1 MPRTELTGTRIR
13 ERRLAMK
20 LRQADLARNVGIS
33 GSYLNLIEHNKRRI
47 AGKLLARIA
56 AYLDVDYTELVQ
68 GADQALLEAVMGAG
82 AAGSLGDDALT
93 QAEALSRAYPAWAGL
108 IASQAEQVARLER
121 SVNALNDRL
130 THDPALAEAMH
141 EVLSTVSAV
150 RATASILAST
160 PEIDP
165 NWLGRFHKNLDDDS
179 RRLADGAE
187 AMVSYFETQAK
198 HGQGFS
204 SPMEVV
210 AAFLDANGHYFPDV
224 EAHGIPA
231 IETLCEAGP
240 TEQNASKL
248 LFDALQRYAADAQ
261 ALPLVTL
268 QKVARECRYD
278 PLEMAATLSL
288 ALDCVMRRL
297 ACLPPDDEASRNIG
311 LIVIDSS
318 GATRHRRPV
327 PGFTLPL
334 VTAGCPLW
342 PLYQSLGR
350 PHYPVQ
356 ARLELPDGTLF
367 DATAI
372 ALPATLPRP
381 GQPEVIHATMLVR
394 RVTAQ
399 ANHRQAAGT
408 GLPVGVTCRIC
419 PRTACAARR
428 EPSLI
433 TPQPGIEAT
442 APDLPA
448 F

>member
-13 ERRLAMK
+13 ERRIALKM
-20 LRQADLARNVGIS
+20 RQADLARNVGIS

-56 AYLDVDYTELVQ
+56 ENLQVDYTELVQ
-68 GADQALLEAVMGAG
+68 GADQALLEAVMAAG
-82 AAGSLGDDALT
+82 AAAGLGDDALT

-108 IASQAEQVARLER
+108 IATQAEHVARLER

-141 EVLSTVSAV
+141 EVLSTISAV
-150 RATASILAST
+150 RSTASILAST

-165 NWLGRFHKNLDDDS
+165 NWLGRFHKNLDEDS
-179 RRLADGAE
+179 RRLADGAD

-198 HGQGFS
+198 GGQGFS
-204 SPMEVV
+204 SPLEVV
-210 AAFLDANGHYFPDV
+210 AAFLDERGHYFPDV
-224 EAHGIPA
+224 ETHGIPA
-231 IETLCEAGP
+231 IEALCEAGSP
-240 TEQNASKL
+240 EQNASTL
-248 LFDALQRYAADAQ
+248 LFEALQRYLADAA
-261 ALPLVTL
+261 ALPLETV
-268 QKVARECRYD
+268 QKAAHDFNYD
-278 PLEMAATLSL
+278 PIAIAAKLSVG
-288 ALDCVMRRL
+288 LDCVMRRL
-297 ACLPPDDEASRNIG
+297 ACLPPDDGATGNIG
-311 LIVIDSS
+311 VIVIDSA

-327 PGFTLPL
+327 AGFTLPL

-342 PLYQSLGR
+342 PLYQSLAR
-350 PHYPVQ
+350 PHYPLQ
-356 ARLELPDGTLF
+356 SRLELPDGTLF

-372 ALPATLPRP
+372 ALPATLTRP
-381 GQPEVIHATMLVR
+381 GQPEIIHATMMVR

-399 ANHRQAAGT
+399 SNSRHDFGG
-408 GLPVGVTCRIC
+408 GLPVGMTCRIC
-419 PRTACAARR
+419 PRSACAARR